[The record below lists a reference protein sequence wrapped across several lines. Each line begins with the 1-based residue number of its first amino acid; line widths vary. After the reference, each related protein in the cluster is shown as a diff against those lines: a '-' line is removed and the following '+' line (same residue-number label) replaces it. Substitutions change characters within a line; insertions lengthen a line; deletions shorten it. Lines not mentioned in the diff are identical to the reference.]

1 MTVRKTAPEKYLKKK
16 SHNILSKRNHMS
28 LEKIKRRKEELQ
40 AEIDRI
46 EDNYIS
52 KASEI
57 ERKVKGVLRPV
68 YNIRKKPFTTVGV
81 SIVVGFAIGYLR
93 KKKSGKPQKSTSSDQ
108 NGQSDFGFT
117 TLLMA
122 ELKRMAAQRAMMYVS
137 EVIDQRVMPRLSK
150 KNDESG
156 EKSESDNKVTDKK

>member
-1 MTVRKTAPEKYLKKK
+1 
-16 SHNILSKRNHMS
+16 MS

-57 ERKVKGVLRPV
+57 ERKVKSVLRPV
-68 YNIRKKPFTTVGV
+68 HNIRKKPFTTVGISV
-81 SIVVGFAIGYLR
+81 AVGFVIGFLR
-93 KKKSGKPQKSTSSDQ
+93 KKKSRKTQKSHKSSP
-108 NGQSDFGFT
+108 SDFNGKSDTGFT

-122 ELKRMAAQRAMMYVS
+122 ELKRLAAQRAMTYVS

-150 KNDESG
+150 SNDERG
-156 EKSESDNKVTDKK
+156 EKSEAGQKMTDRN